1 MKKLIKAVKAI
12 NAAKND
18 ICEGKFVCG
27 RALKRD
33 AKKVSNRATR
43 RLGKAMIAQAA

>member
-1 MKKLIKAVKAI
+1 MKKANKAIKAI

-27 RALKRD
+27 RALKRE
-33 AKKVSNRATR
+33 AKKTSNRAVR
-43 RLGKAMIAQAA
+43 RLGKAMIAEVA